1 MKKDYTQQE
10 LEELILLEKRA
21 VTRELINQAWD
32 EAALEE
38 IETSIIAETC
48 INLALEKLASTGNSA
63 DISRLIKHFKNLDEL
78 GVMPVSTTL
87 Q

>member
-1 MKKDYTQQE
+1 MKNDYTQEE
-10 LEELILLEKRA
+10 LEELILHEKKA

-48 INLALEKLASTGNSA
+48 INIALEKLASTGNSA
-63 DISRLIKHFKNLDEL
+63 DITRLLKHFKSLDEL
-78 GVMPVSTTL
+78 GFMPSNTTL